1 MRHLETSSIGDRRTG
16 HAPCDTGLMTDRE
29 QVERERESERVLT
42 TKEREQRDHDMRA
55 KERDEYNL
63 PFTD

>member
-1 MRHLETSSIGDRRTG
+1 MRHPETRSIGDRYAG
-16 HAPCDTGLMTDRE
+16 HAPCDVAFMTDRK
-29 QVERERESERVLT
+29 QVGRERESERTLT

>member
-1 MRHLETSSIGDRRTG
+1 
-16 HAPCDTGLMTDRE
+16 MTDGK
-29 QVERERESERVLT
+29 QVERDRESERLLG
-42 TKEREQRDHDMRA
+42 TKEREQRESDKRA

>member
-1 MRHLETSSIGDRRTG
+1 MPLAD
-16 HAPCDTGLMTDRE
+16 DMTMIE
-29 QVERERESERVLT
+29 GKPVGERESERSLGS
-42 TKEREQRDHDMRA
+42 KEREKLREREQSA

>member
-1 MRHLETSSIGDRRTG
+1 MIEGK
-16 HAPCDTGLMTDRE
+16 
-29 QVERERESERVLT
+29 QVGRERESERTLGA
-42 TKEREQRDHDMRA
+42 KERDAREREQNA